1 MVLHFAKNVIL
12 LPVTTISVKI
22 PEKLKLRM
30 ESESSRRGVST
41 SRLIREALER
51 AFGAEQ
57 TAADA
62 TVFDLTRDLCGSV
75 KGGPRDLSSNNKLLE
90 GYGE

>member
-1 MVLHFAKNVIL
+1 M
-12 LPVTTISVKI
+12 TTISVKI

-30 ESESSRRGVST
+30 ESESSRRGVSK

-51 AFGAEQ
+51 AFGKKTMEGGP
-57 TAADA
+57 
-62 TVFDLTRDLCGSV
+62 TVFDLTKDLCGAV
-75 KGGPRDLSSNNKLLE
+75 TGGPADLSSAKEHLE